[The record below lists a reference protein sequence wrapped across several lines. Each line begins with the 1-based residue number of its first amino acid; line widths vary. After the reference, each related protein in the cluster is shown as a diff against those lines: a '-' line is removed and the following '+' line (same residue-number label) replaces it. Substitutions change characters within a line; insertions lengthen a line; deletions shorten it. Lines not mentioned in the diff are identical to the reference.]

1 MKSMTAARGR
11 APRPQGPSLWTAIKK
26 DRLLYLMA
34 VPGILYFVIFRY
46 LPMFGISIAFMDY
59 NVYKGFEGSTW
70 TGLANF
76 QRLFGMYG
84 FQEAFHNTL
93 IISFAK
99 IIFGFPAPILFAILL
114 NEAGNKYY
122 RKTVQTIVCLPN
134 FISWIVVQ
142 GLLFA
147 LFSPSTGALQSVLDM
162 FGYQGAT
169 INLLASKEHFRTL
182 IVVSD
187 IWKTFGYS
195 SILYT
200 ATISTIDQQLYE
212 AAQIDGAGRLRQLWH
227 ITLSGLR
234 STIVIMLILRVGS
247 VLDAGFDQIFAIY
260 NPMVYEVSEILDTY
274 VYKMGI
280 NQRDFSIAT
289 AAGLVKSVVGL
300 VMVLLTNWA
309 VRRIDPDS
317 ALI

>member
-1 MKSMTAARGR
+1 MRAFTSKGHQEAAVQPTFWSSFR
-11 APRPQGPSLWTAIKK
+11 K
-26 DRLLYLMA
+26 DRLLYIMA
-34 VPGILYFVIFRY
+34 IPGIVYFLLFRY
-46 LPMFGISIAFMDY
+46 LPMLGISIAFMDY
-59 NVYKGFEGSTW
+59 NVYQGFGGSTW
-70 TGLANF
+70 VGLQNF
-76 QRLFGMYG
+76 TDLFSMYG
-84 FQEAFHNTL
+84 FQEAFRNTL

-99 IIFGFPAPILFAILL
+99 IIFGFPIPILFAILL
-114 NEAGNKYY
+114 NEVTHSVYK
-122 RKTVQTIVCLPN
+122 KTVQTVVCLPN

-142 GLLFA
+142 GLLYA
-147 LFSPSTGALQSVLDM
+147 LFSPSTGALQSLLDY
-162 FGYQGAT
+162 FGYQGQT
-169 INLLASKEHFRTL
+169 VNLLASKEYFQGL

-212 AAQIDGAGRLRQLWH
+212 AAQIDGAGKLRQIWH

-234 STIVIMLILRVGS
+234 PTIVIMLILRVGT
-247 VLDAGFDQIFAIY
+247 VLDAGFDQIFAIS
-260 NPMVYEVSEILDTY
+260 NPMVTEVAEILDTF

-280 NQRDFSIAT
+280 NQMNFSIAT
-289 AAGLVKSVVGL
+289 AAGFIKSIVGL